1 MSKNIR
7 GITIEIG
14 ASTSGLDKVMAD
26 VNKQSKDINKEL
38 RDVNRLLKFN
48 PKDTEL
54 LSQKQKLLGDQV
66 AATKEKLDRLKAAEA
81 QVQEQF
87 KKGEITEEQYRAYQ
101 REIVETTSKLNH
113 YENQLKE
120 VTRENNSFAQSME
133 AASKKLNDV
142 GSKMQD
148 VGKDLNKKVTLP
160 LVGIGAAATKLGVEF
175 EKSMSEVAAV
185 SGASAEELQ
194 QLEKAARDAGATT
207 DKSARDAADALK
219 YMALAGW
226 DVETSQ
232 KALMPVLKMS
242 SAAGIELGKTSDLV
256 TDSMSSLGLT
266 ADELN
271 GYLDVVALT
280 QSKANTSAEGMME
293 AYVKAGGTF
302 KNMNVSMNESAAML
316 GILANR
322 GMKGAEAG
330 NSLNSV
336 MVNLSGSTD
345 KTRKIF
351 DELGIAIYDQQGN
364 YIGFEATLEQLKT
377 KFDGMTEA
385 ERNYYMAQLV
395 GKSQIDTMT
404 KLMDGLG
411 NEYYDLKGQ
420 IEGADG
426 ALEQMYDTATDNTMG
441 AINNLK
447 SALEELGL
455 KIFDSLQ
462 PTIESLIEKV
472 QSLTDWF
479 NNLSPETQE
488 NIVKFGLMAAAIGPL
503 LVLGGKMATGIGS
516 VIGLGAKLAPAI
528 GAVNLQFLAI
538 AGPIAA
544 AIAVGV
550 LLYKNWDKIKETAGQ
565 LKDAVGE
572 KWDNIKKKTS
582 ETWENMKTTTKDK
595 WEDIKKKTSDTA
607 ENIRKTVGD
616 KWDNVKKKTSDTW
629 ENMKKDTSDKWSNIK
644 STIEENGG
652 GIEGII
658 KTSAKEYKKAWE
670 ETFNLMDRLTG
681 GKMSDISKSVSDGL
695 DGIKGFFSNLKLKPI
710 EIPKPKLP
718 HFSISGEFSLK
729 PPSVPRINVDWY
741 AKGAIFD
748 GPQVIGVGEA
758 GPEAVLPIEK
768 LAGILA
774 DTMEQLGYSNNQTT
788 GNEFDINALAKLIN
802 NSNKETKL
810 YLTVKVG
817 EDTLTDKV
825 VSNINRQ
832 SRINGETV
840 VNV

>member
-1 MSKNIR
+1 MAKNIK
-7 GITIEIG
+7 GIIIELG
-14 ASTSGLDKVMAD
+14 AETKGLDKALAD
-26 VNKQSKDINKEL
+26 VNKQSRDIQKEL
-38 RDVNRLLKFN
+38 REVNKLLKFN

-66 AATKEKLDRLKAAEA
+66 SATKEKLDRLKAAEA

-101 REIVETTSKLNH
+101 REIVETESKLKH

-148 VGKDLNKKVTLP
+148 VGEDLTKKVTLP
-160 LVGIGAAATKLGVEF
+160 LVGIGTAATKLGVEF

-266 ADELN
+266 VDELN
-271 GYLDVVALT
+271 RYLDVVSLT

-302 KNMNVSMNESAAML
+302 KNMNVSIDESAAML

-364 YIGFEATLEQLKT
+364 YIGLEATLEQLKT

-426 ALEQMYDTATDNTMG
+426 ALEQMYDTATNNTMG

-472 QSLTDWF
+472 QKLTDWF
-479 NNLSPETQE
+479 NNLSPSTQE
-488 NIVKFGLMAAAIGPL
+488 NIVKFGMLAAAIGPL
-503 LVLGGKMATGIGS
+503 LILGGKMAEGTSDI
-516 VIGLGAKLAPAI
+516 IDLGLKLAPVI
-528 GAVNLQFLAI
+528 GGLNLKFLAI

-544 AIAVGV
+544 AIAAGV
-550 LLYKNWDKIKETAGQ
+550 LLYKNWDTIKQKANQLGSFLSSKFKQIGDFISKPFKAAADFVGRQVKRIKEFFSK
-565 LKDAVGE
+565 LKLKIPEPKVPKFELTG
-572 KWDNIKKKTS
+572 K
-582 ETWENMKTTTKDK
+582 
-595 WEDIKKKTSDTA
+595 
-607 ENIRKTVGD
+607 
-616 KWDNVKKKTSDTW
+616 
-629 ENMKKDTSDKWSNIK
+629 
-644 STIEENGG
+644 
-652 GIEGII
+652 
-658 KTSAKEYKKAWE
+658 
-670 ETFNLMDRLTG
+670 FNLM
-681 GKMSDISKSVSDGL
+681 
-695 DGIKGFFSNLKLKPI
+695 
-710 EIPKPKLP
+710 
-718 HFSISGEFSLK
+718 
-729 PPSVPRINVDWY
+729 PPSVPRIKVKWN
-741 AKGAIFD
+741 AKGGLMD
-748 GPQVIGVGEA
+748 GATLFGARGNTLLGGGEA
-758 GPEAVLPIEK
+758 GKE
-768 LAGILA
+768 GIVPLEGKHMYPLA
-774 DTMEQLGYSNNQTT
+774 DAIADRLNITQGGQVIVENMYVRDDT
-788 GNEFDINALAKLIN
+788 DIHLISRELFN
-802 NSNKETKL
+802 LNKQVQRARGRK
-810 YLTVKVG
+810 
-817 EDTLTDKV
+817 
-825 VSNINRQ
+825 
-832 SRINGETV
+832 
-840 VNV
+840 

>member
-1 MSKNIR
+1 MAKNIK
-7 GITIEIG
+7 GIIIELG
-14 ASTSGLDKVMAD
+14 AETKGLDKALAD
-26 VNKQSKDINKEL
+26 VNKQSRDIQKEL
-38 RDVNRLLKFN
+38 REVNKLLKFN

-66 AATKEKLDRLKAAEA
+66 SATKEKLDKLKAAEA

-101 REIVETTSKLNH
+101 REIVETESKLKH
-113 YENQLKE
+113 YEEQLKQ
-120 VTRENNSFAQSME
+120 VTRENNSFAQSMKT
-133 AASKKLNDV
+133 ASKKLKDV
-142 GSKMQD
+142 GGKMES

-160 LVGIGAAATKLGVEF
+160 LVGIGAAAAKLGVEF

-266 ADELN
+266 VDELN
-271 GYLDVVALT
+271 RYLDVVSLT

-302 KNMNVSMNESAAML
+302 KNMNVSIDESAAML

-377 KFDGMTEA
+377 KFDGMTES

-426 ALEQMYDTATDNTMG
+426 ALEQMYETSTNNTMG
-441 AINNLK
+441 AIDDLK

-462 PTIESLIEKV
+462 PTIESLIGKV

-479 NNLSPETQE
+479 NNLSPSAQE
-488 NIVKFGLMAAAIGPL
+488 NIVKFGLIAAAIGPL
-503 LVLGGKMATGIGS
+503 LVVGGKMAYGTSKI
-516 VIGLGAKLAPAI
+516 IDLGLKLAPVI
-528 GAVNLQFLAI
+528 GGLNLKFLAI

-544 AIAVGV
+544 AIAAGV
-550 LLYKNWDKIKETAGQ
+550 LLYKNWDTIKEKARQ

-572 KWDNIKKKTS
+572 KWDNIKTKTS
-582 ETWENMKTTTKDK
+582 ETWENIRTTTQEK
-595 WEDIKKKTSDTA
+595 WDDIKQRTTDTA
-607 ENIRKTVGD
+607 ENIRKTVGSR
-616 KWDNVKKKTSDTW
+616 WDEVKAKTSDTW
-629 ENMKKDTSDKWSNIK
+629 ENMKTNTADAWSNIK

-652 GIEGII
+652 GIEGILNTAVKGYASI
-658 KTSAKEYKKAWE
+658 WHTG
-670 ETFNLMDRLTG
+670 FNLIDKVTG
-681 GKMSDISKSVSDGL
+681 GKMSDIASSISVGLGNVKS
-695 DGIKGFFSNLKLKPI
+695 FFNNLKLKPI

-729 PPSVPRINVDWY
+729 PPSVPKIGIDWY

-758 GPEAVLPIEK
+758 GPEAVVPIEK
-768 LAGILA
+768 LGGILA
-774 DTMEQLGYSNNQTT
+774 DTLKKIDEDRNLKAVVEKEKYYQDKGITQHII
-788 GNEFDINALAKLIN
+788 INSPTPLTPSETARQVKNASRNLAL
-802 NSNKETKL
+802 EW
-810 YLTVKVG
+810 
-817 EDTLTDKV
+817 
-825 VSNINRQ
+825 
-832 SRINGETV
+832 
-840 VNV
+840 